1 MQRRPLLLSTS
12 IPRARDV
19 QEKIKEILSLVLIP
33 GPDLV
38 NREAAIDIQNLL
50 INS

>member
-1 MQRRPLLLSTS
+1 
-12 IPRARDV
+12 
-19 QEKIKEILSLVLIP
+19 VLIP

>member
-1 MQRRPLLLSTS
+1 M
-12 IPRARDV
+12 
-19 QEKIKEILSLVLIP
+19 LSLVLIP

-50 INS
+50 ING